1 MESEKIA
8 HFPGE
13 AKREKCLYF
22 QVETVIQSFF
32 WRECMFEVVR
42 DLILS
47 KDVCVMATV
56 NKDKPYCS
64 LMAYAPDDECRHL
77 YMATRSDTRKWL
89 YLQENPN
96 ASLLID
102 SRDEDIPTVRFTAKA
117 LTITGRREELTEAD
131 RARATELLAARHA
144 HLAEFLQD
152 PLVEVICIRCESF
165 LLLEGV
171 SKSHY
176 IEMPKKR

>member
-1 MESEKIA
+1 
-8 HFPGE
+8 
-13 AKREKCLYF
+13 
-22 QVETVIQSFF
+22 
-32 WRECMFEVVR
+32 MFEVVR

-47 KDVCVMATV
+47 KDVCVLATV
-56 NKDKPYCS
+56 NKDRPHCS

-77 YMATRSDTRKWL
+77 YMATRSDTRKWR
-89 YLQENPN
+89 YLLENPH

-102 SRDEDIPTVRFTAKA
+102 SRDEDIPSARFKAKA
-117 LTITGRREELTEAD
+117 LTIAGRRQALAESD
-131 RARATELLAARHA
+131 RSRAVELLAMRHA
-144 HLAEFLQD
+144 HLSEFLQD

-176 IEMPKKR
+176 IEIPKKR

>member
-1 MESEKIA
+1 
-8 HFPGE
+8 
-13 AKREKCLYF
+13 
-22 QVETVIQSFF
+22 
-32 WRECMFEVVR
+32 MFEVVR

-47 KDVCVMATV
+47 KDVCVLATV
-56 NKDKPYCS
+56 NKDKPHCS

-77 YMATRSDTRKWL
+77 YMATRSDTRKWRNL
-89 YLQENPN
+89 IDNSN

-102 SRDEDIPTVRFTAKA
+102 SRDEDIPTTRFAAKA
-117 LTITGRREELTEAD
+117 LTITGSRQALAEPD
-131 RARATELLAARHA
+131 RAKAMEILAARHA
-144 HLAEFLQD
+144 HLSEFLQD

-176 IEMPKKR
+176 IEVPKKK